1 VRRQPRRSSRRS
13 GLPWEA
19 ASRRTASSRRTTRG
33 QGPFQA
39 QPPRPARPSQGRLA
53 QPARVE
59 FRRCRP
65 SCRPTRRA
73 RPLPR
78 GTASLRQAETGSPNR
93 GGCAVVEND
102 PRPRHCRRVRG
113 GGHSETESGPGLSVG
128 TGVASRASASRGAH
142 PQVVAVLRDGR
153 RSTRTPTASER
164 VMMLALACCTWAVSL
179 ASPDRRAR
187 VAPARAT
194 RGDETPPS
202 RPAVMCLQKELRA
215 ASAAHASLISTYTRC
230 ITHTPARNVLW
241 DIN

>member
-1 VRRQPRRSSRRS
+1 MRRQPRRSSRRS

-53 QPARVE
+53 QPARAE

-93 GGCAVVEND
+93 GGCVVVEND

-128 TGVASRASASRGAH
+128 TGRVARVCVTGRTPTGRCGFARRPTLDANSDCEREGYDASASMLYVGCEFGQPRSPRACR
-142 PQVVAVLRDGR
+142 VRR
-153 RSTRTPTASER
+153 RSRDERRRDTPFTPGRHVPAKGAQGCIS
-164 VMMLALACCTWAVSL
+164 CTYHSL
-179 ASPDRRAR
+179 
-187 VAPARAT
+187 V
-194 RGDETPPS
+194 
-202 RPAVMCLQKELRA
+202 
-215 ASAAHASLISTYTRC
+215 C
-230 ITHTPARNVLW
+230 ITHTPA
-241 DIN
+241 